1 MGDRGGFS
9 GSTWHGGFYE
19 LAIEVGPRDDARL
32 QRALTAVWS
41 AAGVQGCYG
50 DMRRAPE
57 EQGPVACTVESLT
70 EFGHVLG
77 RVRVPTG
84 HIVACGCMAVR
95 EEGDDPVD
103 WLDFYL
109 PIGALEEA
117 GLDIERPQSSWSP
130 VLDDWFAGIGI
141 EVFRSVDFRAGF
153 IGFETSGCSDAATL
167 AGELPESRR
176 IGYLLPCAGELR
188 YGPANDES

>member
-1 MGDRGGFS
+1 MGDGGNFS
-9 GSTWHGGFYE
+9 ESTWHGGFYE

-41 AAGVQGCYG
+41 AADVQGCYG
-50 DMRRAPE
+50 DMRRAPGQQE
-57 EQGPVACTVESLT
+57 SVGCTVESLT

-77 RVRVPTG
+77 QVRLPTG
-84 HIVACGCMAVR
+84 QIVACGCMTIR

-109 PIGALEEA
+109 PIGALDEA
-117 GLDIERPQSSWSP
+117 GFDIERAQSYRSP
-130 VLDDWFAGIGI
+130 VLDDWLAAIGTA
-141 EVFRSVDFRAGF
+141 VFHAVDFHAAF

-167 AGELPESRR
+167 GGELPESRR
-176 IGYLLPCAGELR
+176 IGYLLPVAGELR
-188 YGPANDES
+188 YGPANDGS

>member
-1 MGDRGGFS
+1 MGDCGTFS
-9 GSTWHGGFYE
+9 ESTWHGGFYE

-41 AAGVQGCYG
+41 AAGVEGCFG
-50 DMRRAPE
+50 DVRRAPG
-57 EQGPVACTVESLT
+57 EQESVGCTVESLT

-77 RVRVPTG
+77 QVRLPTG
-84 HIVACGCMAVR
+84 HTVACGAMTIR

-109 PIGALEEA
+109 PIGALDEA
-117 GLDIERPQSSWSP
+117 GLDIERPRSYRSP
-130 VLDDWFAGIGI
+130 VLDDWLATIGA
-141 EVFRSVDFRAGF
+141 EVFRAVDFHAGF

-167 AGELPESRR
+167 GGELPESRG
-176 IGYLLPCAGELR
+176 IGYLLPVAGELR
-188 YGPANDES
+188 YGPANDDS